1 MFCYRKPVRHHE
13 VPQATG
19 RASRGAIPW
28 RASRCGREISGK
40 PCNPQADGA
49 SMGQVQVKRIYEP
62 AARSDGFRV
71 LVDRLWPRG
80 VAKERAALDLWM
92 KEIAPSTELRR
103 WFGHDPKRWR
113 QFKARYRAALQE
125 HEPEL
130 AKLRSRAR
138 KETVTLLFGARDAEH
153 NEAVVLK
160 EILVQK

>member
-1 MFCYRKPVRHHE
+1 
-13 VPQATG
+13 
-19 RASRGAIPW
+19 
-28 RASRCGREISGK
+28 
-40 PCNPQADGA
+40 
-49 SMGQVQVKRIYEP
+49 MGQVQVKRIYEP

-113 QFKARYRAALQE
+113 QFKARYRAELQE

>member
-1 MFCYRKPVRHHE
+1 
-13 VPQATG
+13 
-19 RASRGAIPW
+19 
-28 RASRCGREISGK
+28 
-40 PCNPQADGA
+40 
-49 SMGQVQVKRIYEP
+49 MGQVQVKRIYEP

-113 QFKARYRAALQE
+113 QFKARYRAELQE

-130 AKLRSRAR
+130 AKLRLRAR
-138 KETVTLLFGARDAEH
+138 KGTVTLLFGARDAEH

-160 EILVQK
+160 EFLVQK